1 MSFSERIK
9 KLRKHLGLSQKDFGE
24 KIGVGTS
31 HISQWE
37 RELSMP
43 SSKALIGM
51 ANLGVNINWLLIG
64 DGEMI
69 MERLFSQESEGLF
82 SEKQLKQIERLIDG
96 RIDKGLLEKDDSIK

>member
-1 MSFSERIK
+1 M
-9 KLRKHLGLSQKDFGE
+9 
-24 KIGVGTS
+24 
-31 HISQWE
+31 SQWE
-37 RELSMP
+37 TDKSLP
-43 SSKALIGM
+43 HSKALIEM
-51 ANLGVNINWLLIG
+51 AYLGVNINWLLIG